1 MFMKESMT
9 EKAKQQNIFFETY
22 HTLHHTFPFDKLRFE
37 DYEEAFM
44 EGIRR
49 DNEIIE
55 KTINDPEEPTFENT
69 IARVD
74 VSKGEEYYDLLDK
87 ISTVFFVYALR

>member
-69 IARVD
+69 IAIIRRLYVYERKHD
-74 VSKGEEYYDLLDK
+74 GESETTEY
-87 ISTVFFVYALR
+87 FF